1 VVQNPPTGFTRANP
15 GQTQLGVV
23 YNSESGVTI
32 PATSVGGTAWT
43 LVGVADQGTQLI
55 LRFTNIPAGIKIY
68 VTNTPVVNGTSAGIN
83 AVLVSTGATGT
94 ATLQCKGATPTYA
107 ATQVAITGGAG
118 SATWEITSA
127 TITTQKSIS
136 FGVSV
141 QYTADTSN
149 GLPGLTGSTPGG
161 VSGNFAPISTVD
173 YATTGD
179 PVPRFRDNPQSG
191 QVFAVVPCVTTLLF
205 PFVTN
210 QSGFDTGIALVNTSL
225 DNYASTKQ
233 PFNTATQQ
241 GTCTVYYFDGT
252 TTAPAPQTTVNI
264 VKGAMVAFTLQSGG
278 VPGSTSS
285 AQGFQGYIIAKC
297 NFQYG
302 HGYAFISDR
311 NTPSLGSQGY
321 LALII
326 PDRSGSRPPDPFN
339 TAGVGS
345 GEQLTN

>member
-1 VVQNPPTGFTRANP
+1 
-15 GQTQLGVV
+15 
-23 YNSESGVTI
+23 
-32 PATSVGGTAWT
+32 
-43 LVGVADQGTQLI
+43 LI

-68 VTNTPVVNGTSAGIN
+68 VTNTQVNLGTSAGIH

-94 ATLQCKGATPTYA
+94 KTLQCKGLSPTYS

-118 SATWEITSA
+118 SATWEITDA

-149 GLPGLTGSTPGG
+149 GLPGLTGTTPGG

-191 QVFAVVPCVTTLLF
+191 QVFAVVPCRTTLLF

-210 QSGFDTGIALVNTSL
+210 AGGFDTGIALVNTSL

-233 PFNTATQQ
+233 PFNTPTQQ

-285 AQGFQGYIIAKC
+285 AQGFQGYIIASC

-321 LALII
+321 LALVI
-326 PDRSGSRPPDPFN
+326 PDRAGSRPPDPFT
-339 TAGVGS
+339 TAGSGS